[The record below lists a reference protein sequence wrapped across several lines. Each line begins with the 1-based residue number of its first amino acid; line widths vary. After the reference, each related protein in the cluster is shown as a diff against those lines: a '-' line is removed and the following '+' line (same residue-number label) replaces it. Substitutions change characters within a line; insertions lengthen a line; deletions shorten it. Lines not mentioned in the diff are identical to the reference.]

1 MRSNEELSIDVG
13 VSADGAIA
21 PSSRPLRAGGAAVLL
36 GPTDNKVHI
45 RGLHKI
51 YASGTKRVIALEDV
65 NLDIRPNEF
74 VTLVG
79 PSGCGKSTLLKLIGA
94 LIRPSRGVLLFDGK
108 PLLGP
113 TRDVGIVFQEAVLLE
128 WRTALDNVLLPAEIL
143 GLDRARARERALG
156 LIHLVGLSGF
166 EKCYP
171 RELSGGM
178 QQRVSICRAL
188 IHNPSVLLM
197 DEPFAALDA
206 LTREELGFELMRIWD
221 TEKKTV
227 VFVTHNITE
236 AILLADRVVAMSPRP
251 GRIAKIVSVD
261 LPRPRTLEME
271 FTPEFKAYSEQIRE
285 VIYHGPGG
293 TKHDR

>member
-1 MRSNEELSIDVG
+1 MRPNEQRSIDVG
-13 VSADGAIA
+13 VSADGTVA
-21 PSSRPLRAGGAAVLL
+21 PPRPLRAGGAAALPD
-36 GPTDNKVHI
+36 PTANKVHI

-65 NLDIRPNEF
+65 NLDIRQNEF

-94 LIRPSRGVLLFDGK
+94 LIRPSRGMLLFDGK

-156 LIHLVGLSGF
+156 LIDLVGLSGF

-227 VFVTHNITE
+227 IFVTHNITE

-261 LPRPRTLEME
+261 LPRPRTLDME
-271 FTPEFKAYSEQIRE
+271 FTQEFKDYSEQIRE